1 MSDLSFL
8 DFEGLVARAVFDPAA
23 EREVHR
29 RFGTQAAILVVDF
42 TGMVRRTDSRGIVY
56 ALGRARQAEAAM
68 ALKGSRVKRVA
79 DTVFSLYT
87 TPEEALADALQAHR
101 HLRRLMHA
109 SDDPIHACIGL
120 GFGAMLVIPG
130 QDCFGAEVN
139 RAFVLGED
147 IAKGG
152 ETLVTPEFLAALGT
166 LPEGVGAYRAPE
178 EREAE
183 PGFAFHVVSDYREAA
198 AAPAPG

>member
-8 DFEGLVARAVFDPAA
+8 DFEGLVTRAVVDPAA

-29 RFGTQAAILVVDF
+29 RFGTSAAILVVDF
-42 TGMVRRTDSRGIVY
+42 TGMVRRTDARGIVY
-56 ALGRARQAEAAM
+56 ALGRARAAEAAM
-68 ALKGSRVKRVA
+68 ALTGTRVKRVA
-79 DTVFSLYT
+79 DTVFALYT
-87 TPEEALADALQAHR
+87 SPFDALEDALSAHR
-101 HLRRLMHA
+101 RLRALMHS

-120 GFGAMLVIPG
+120 GFGPMLVIPG
-130 QDCFGAEVN
+130 HDCFGAEVN

-147 IAKGG
+147 VAKGG
-152 ETLVTPEFLAALGT
+152 ETLVTPEFLAAIGS

-183 PGFAFHVVSDYREAA
+183 PGFAFHVVSDYRDAA
-198 AAPAPG
+198 AAATPG